1 MGCIKMVKVWIE
13 NKNRGSDADNDII
26 DLLVKEYNNV
36 IDVMTG
42 DKDVITL
49 MNGDTFGFSVLELV
63 RILKTLQFKMPLQ
76 DLFDLIKIIYDYDL
90 VRFEWCAMNKFYYFL
105 TGLSIYVLTL
115 PLGFLLMFRNPIYF
129 LNFVIVWFCGVSY
142 IFAKSANKKGGSIWV
157 TGTKLNLCNRK

>member
-49 MNGDTFGFSVLELV
+49 TNGDTFGFSVLELV
-63 RILKTLQFKMPLQ
+63 RLLKVFKMPLQ
-76 DLFDLIKIIYDYDL
+76 DLFDVIQIIYENDL
-90 VRFEWCAMNKFYYFL
+90 VRFE
-105 TGLSIYVLTL
+105 
-115 PLGFLLMFRNPIYF
+115 
-129 LNFVIVWFCGVSY
+129 
-142 IFAKSANKKGGSIWV
+142 
-157 TGTKLNLCNRK
+157 